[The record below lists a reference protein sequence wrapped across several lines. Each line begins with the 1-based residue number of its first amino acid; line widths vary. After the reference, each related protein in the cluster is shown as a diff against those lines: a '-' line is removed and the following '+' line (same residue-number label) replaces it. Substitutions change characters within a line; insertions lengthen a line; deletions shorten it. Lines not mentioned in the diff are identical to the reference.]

1 MCISD
6 KRIRRTRRDGW
17 CRNGGGRLL
26 CWRGRLG
33 KLSVVG
39 LGGLVRCERWK
50 GCGRRD
56 RSTHEVDEGFV
67 EVGDTV
73 PEDVTVGG
81 LDEEGAL
88 AYPELC
94 GEV

>member
-1 MCISD
+1 M
-6 KRIRRTRRDGW
+6 
-17 CRNGGGRLL
+17 
-26 CWRGRLG
+26 
-33 KLSVVG
+33 G
-39 LGGLVRCERWK
+39 LGGLIRCVRRK
-50 GCGRRD
+50 GVERRD

>member
-1 MCISD
+1 M
-6 KRIRRTRRDGW
+6 
-17 CRNGGGRLL
+17 
-26 CWRGRLG
+26 
-33 KLSVVG
+33 G
-39 LGGLVRCERWK
+39 LRGLVRCVRWK

-56 RSTHEVDEGFV
+56 GSTHEVDEGFV

-73 PEDVTVGG
+73 PEDVTVGC

>member
-1 MCISD
+1 M
-6 KRIRRTRRDGW
+6 
-17 CRNGGGRLL
+17 
-26 CWRGRLG
+26 
-33 KLSVVG
+33 
-39 LGGLVRCERWK
+39 RCVRWK

-56 RSTHEVDEGFV
+56 RSTHEVDEVFV

>member
-1 MCISD
+1 M
-6 KRIRRTRRDGW
+6 RDG
-17 CRNGGGRLL
+17 
-26 CWRGRLG
+26 RG
-33 KLSVVG
+33 V
-39 LGGLVRCERWK
+39 
-50 GCGRRD
+50 GRRD

-94 GEV
+94 VEV